1 MGGNAGRIGKV
12 RMKASGF
19 EFRVIDGPSE
29 PENDCGAS
37 MMRHARAI
45 SQWPEMTG
53 ALVIGVFKDG
63 TASVGFNWDNS
74 CVIPRALVP
83 AWIAEVV
90 RRELVTAPEATKV
103 FHQQYEWT
111 E

>member
-1 MGGNAGRIGKV
+1 MQRNGGRIGKV
-12 RMKASGF
+12 RMKATGF
-19 EFRVIDGPSE
+19 EFRVIDGPIK
-29 PENDCGAS
+29 PETDCGAA

-63 TASVGFNWDNS
+63 TASVGFNWDNL
-74 CVIPRALVP
+74 CTIPRALVP
-83 AWIAEVV
+83 SWLAEVV
-90 RRELVTAPEATKV
+90 RRELVTAPEAAEV
-103 FHQQYEWT
+103 FHTQYEWV